1 MSYFIRASEAIKV
14 TGANLTSEE
23 LEPSAPAVL
32 VNVWQLVHTKG
43 YAVSWQR
50 YSSSQQCK
58 NLFPCQ
64 RSHQL
69 RGSVFNI
76 MFSNH
81 RWWDEKMNCSCSN
94 VICVFI
100 NLQRM
105 RFSFTSRV
113 WFSCLLIY
121 YNIYTF
127 LSHTLYVFPEPD
139 CNGKACSNGGKLDL
153 NTCTCTC
160 VEPEPLH
167 LPDKDCA
174 GKVTF

>member
-1 MSYFIRASEAIKV
+1 M

-23 LEPSAPAVL
+23 LDPSAPAVL
-32 VNVWQLVHTKG
+32 VNVWQLVHTKD

-50 YSSSQQCK
+50 YSSSQKCK
-58 NLFPCQ
+58 NLFPSQ

-81 RWWDEKMNCSCSN
+81 RWWDEKMNWSCSN

-113 WFSCLLIY
+113 YDFLAYWYITIYTPSCLTLGMYSLNQIAMARLAVMEENWISTLAPVHALSQNHSIY
-121 YNIYTF
+121 QTRIVQVKWTF
-127 LSHTLYVFPEPD
+127 
-139 CNGKACSNGGKLDL
+139 K
-153 NTCTCTC
+153 
-160 VEPEPLH
+160 
-167 LPDKDCA
+167 CA
-174 GKVTF
+174 

>member
-1 MSYFIRASEAIKV
+1 M

-50 YSSSQQCK
+50 FSSSQKRK

-76 MFSNH
+76 AFSNH

-121 YNIYTF
+121 YYTPSCLTLCMYSLNQIVMARLAVMEENLISTLVPVHALSQNHSIYLTRIVQVKWPF
-127 LSHTLYVFPEPD
+127 E
-139 CNGKACSNGGKLDL
+139 
-153 NTCTCTC
+153 
-160 VEPEPLH
+160 
-167 LPDKDCA
+167 CA
-174 GKVTF
+174 

>member
-1 MSYFIRASEAIKV
+1 M

-32 VNVWQLVHTKG
+32 VNVWHLVHTKG

-100 NLQRM
+100 NWDLVLHQEYD
-105 RFSFTSRV
+105 FLADWYIT
-113 WFSCLLIY
+113 
-121 YNIYTF
+121 IYTF

-174 GKVTF
+174 GKVNF